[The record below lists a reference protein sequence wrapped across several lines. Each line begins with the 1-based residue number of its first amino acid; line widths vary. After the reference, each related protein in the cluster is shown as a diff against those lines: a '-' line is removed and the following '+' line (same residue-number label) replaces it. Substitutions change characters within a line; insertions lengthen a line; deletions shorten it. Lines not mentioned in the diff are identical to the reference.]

1 HGYFKDNRHEDV
13 AVFDVFFR
21 SVPDQGG
28 YAILA
33 GLESIIDYIE
43 NLKFDNSDID
53 FLRSK
58 HIFSDEFLT
67 YLKNFKFTS
76 DVYAIPEGT
85 PIFPNEPLLIIKGP
99 LIECQLV
106 ETMVLLSIN
115 HQSLIATKASRIV
128 REAKGR

>member
-1 HGYFKDNRHEDV
+1 M
-13 AVFDVFFR
+13 FDVFFR

-85 PIFPNEPLLIIKGP
+85 PIFPNEPLITSII
-99 LIECQLV
+99 
-106 ETMVLLSIN
+106 
-115 HQSLIATKASRIV
+115 
-128 REAKGR
+128 